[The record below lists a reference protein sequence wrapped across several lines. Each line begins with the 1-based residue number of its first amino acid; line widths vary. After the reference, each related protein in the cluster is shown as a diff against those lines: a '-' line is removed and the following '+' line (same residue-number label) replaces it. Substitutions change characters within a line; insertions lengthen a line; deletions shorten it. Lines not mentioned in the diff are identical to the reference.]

1 MKHKNFTLGGFC
13 PGGFCPGGFVLE
25 PLLSYK
31 DKIIFK
37 RSQAYP
43 KIYNFTLNIFVKT
56 MAVIG
61 HVNSL
66 IENKVNNY

>member
-1 MKHKNFTLGGFC
+1 M
-13 PGGFCPGGFVLE
+13 
-25 PLLSYK
+25 
-31 DKIIFK
+31 DKIVFK

-43 KIYNFTLNIFVKT
+43 EVYYFTLDIFVKT